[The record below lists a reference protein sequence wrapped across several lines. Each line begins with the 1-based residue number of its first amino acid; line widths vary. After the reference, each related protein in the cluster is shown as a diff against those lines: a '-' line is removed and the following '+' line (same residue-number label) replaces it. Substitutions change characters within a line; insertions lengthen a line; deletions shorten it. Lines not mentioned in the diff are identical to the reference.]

1 MILFHPS
8 SLGLLMT
15 DAQSVDRA
23 LVPAELLEVCDKA
36 RKTDADRAA
45 LLPYKEASLSAGAK
59 TYLNTLAKQEVYG
72 YRKVL
77 DVKYLD
83 KGNALEAAAIQMLND
98 LEFKSYT
105 KNTQRLE
112 NEFLTG
118 EPDIW
123 VPAVRTIDTKV
134 SWSLDTFPS
143 VSEDAHDP
151 MYEWQGRGYM
161 QLCDVPEHRVSF
173 LMLDTPSEMCRWEQP
188 ELHRVSHIPP
198 ELRHTSITYMRCP
211 VLESKMNAKCATA
224 RAYLLRRIE
233 LIHAERIPKKTIF
246 IGVTMPD
253 QKNQQAAFEA
263 KLKAQAEE
271 DQRRKEAL
279 EAAALMDAA
288 HTEALLMNAV
298 WVAPT
303 MAELCAEL
311 AACPGITAVWFDECV
326 DAVPVPTDAP
336 TAPPTLRL
344 GQIGER
350 FGFVVTADFLTKLG
364 FAPAAT
370 DKAAKLY
377 HESDFK
383 GICAALRR
391 HIADVQQRNTVA

>member
-1 MILFHPS
+1 MKFHPS

-23 LVPAELLEVCDKA
+23 LVPPELLEVCDKA
-36 RKTDADRAA
+36 RKTDADRAL

-83 KGNALEAAAIQMLND
+83 KGTALEAEAIQMLND
-98 LEFKSYT
+98 LEFKRYE

-123 VPAVRTIDTKV
+123 VPGVRTIDTKV

-161 QLCDVPEHRVSF
+161 MLCDVPEHRVSF
-173 LMLDTPSEMCRWEQP
+173 LMLDTPPEMCRWEQQ

-198 ELRHTSITYMRCP
+198 ELRHTSITYARCP
-211 VLESKMNAKCATA
+211 VLEAKMIAKCATA

-233 LIHAERIPKKTIF
+233 LIHWERIPKKTIT
-246 IGVTMPD
+246 IGAVMPT
-253 QKNQQAAFEA
+253 EA
-263 KLKAQAEE
+263 PQP
-271 DQRRKEAL
+271 
-279 EAAALMDAA
+279 AAAPAIEETVIGLPST
-288 HTEALLMNAV
+288 TEA
-298 WVAPT
+298 
-303 MAELCAEL
+303 
-311 AACPGITAVWFDECV
+311 IS
-326 DAVPVPTDAP
+326 
-336 TAPPTLRL
+336 APPALRL
-344 GQIGER
+344 GQISER
-350 FGFVVTADFLTKLG
+350 LGFTVTADFLTKLG

-383 GICAALRR
+383 SICAALLR
-391 HIADVQQRNTVA
+391 HVADVQQQF